1 VNAYRRAGLLRYA
14 AIQFVVLSAL
24 AMALYAGGTWFDP
37 SARRYQLAHNF
48 LSDLGATHSFSGR
61 ANYAAMAAFA
71 IALVSVG
78 AALSAFAWS
87 WRELAT
93 RSRARSMGVASAL
106 LGTASGAAFAA
117 IAFAPIDHALD
128 VHNALVVAAFGLLLG
143 YVVCLTVVMWR
154 NAVGRLAI
162 NVMYVALVGAYVAL
176 VVAHPQHGT
185 ERGVVMQVI
194 GQKIVVYVSMLH
206 VIYLTTAIRRSPT
219 Q

>member
-14 AIQFVVLSAL
+14 AIQFVVLTAL

-37 SARRYQLAHNF
+37 SATRYQLTHNF

-93 RSRARSMGVASAL
+93 RSRARGMGVASAL

-143 YVVCLTVVMWR
+143 YIVCLTVVMWR

-176 VVAHPQHGT
+176 VVAHPQLGT

-206 VIYLTTAIRRSPT
+206 VIYLTTAIRRSLT
-219 Q
+219 R